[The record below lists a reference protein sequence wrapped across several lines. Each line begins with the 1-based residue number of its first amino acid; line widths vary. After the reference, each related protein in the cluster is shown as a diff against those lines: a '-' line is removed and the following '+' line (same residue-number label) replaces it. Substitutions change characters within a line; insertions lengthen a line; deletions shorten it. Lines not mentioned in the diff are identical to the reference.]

1 MLGKYSAPSN
11 VLNRNAEVEDYCLNT
26 ADWKKKV
33 CYKLRASQAS
43 TAAYLLRL
51 TIKLPVNSERLMHKQ
66 HKVEP
71 NQMCVVWLKS
81 PQLPVSAF
89 WVLDTILNLLC
100 PPTNLITSPL

>member
-71 NQMCVVWLKS
+71 NQIVCGVAQVS
-81 PQLPVSAF
+81 PTPSECFLGARYYFKPVMPA
-89 WVLDTILNLLC
+89 N
-100 PPTNLITSPL
+100 